1 MNRDTTQKER
11 FEKVLNKANLSY
23 QELLIR
29 ILRQADYSNPYETAK
44 KEKSNFSKMVSGERP
59 FKADYIAPLE
69 RILNTSLKYIVY
81 GGEEENNDFPLK
93 GIRYAAYK
101 NDIIYF
107 KELENEKNNID
118 QPVIASN
125 DEFGKSIL
133 DYIVQY
139 HSFNGLKYLI
149 DKEYLK
155 LSWNGR
161 LLDVGSNSRIVWSV
175 TAMDVF
181 DMILKNDDAVIFE
194 KFSDPWSRINAY
206 GFSFGLLTSDVT
218 LEKIYKS
225 NNIFDSLLN
234 KREMTLSS
242 INKGLVSNQDRST
255 YFCNPLTYH
264 LLNYGL
270 LNYERHSD
278 KVIKLLKFGIDY
290 NRWFYKFLKEEFPD
304 EDRFTL
310 S

>member
-29 ILRQADYSNPYETAK
+29 ILRQADYSNPYEMAK

-118 QPVIASN
+118 QPVIDSY

-139 HSFNGLKYLI
+139 RSFNGLKYLI

-161 LLDVGSNSRIVWSV
+161 LLDDGSNNRIVWSV
-175 TAMDVF
+175 NAMDVF

-242 INKGLVSNQDRST
+242 INKGLVSNRDRST

-290 NRWFYKFLKEEFPD
+290 N
-304 EDRFTL
+304 
-310 S
+310 